1 MTLKRDLGDQYQE
14 WQEQINSREINMGDE
29 EECRRMRF
37 LYGKDI
43 KDHRYHLE
51 VAILDSS
58 HSEANKQE
66 FRLLIEEL
74 EQFQN
79 DLNIN
84 FENYREY
91 VDRRYDEITRRI
103 PGTNDE
109 ERQGLPVQRIE
120 RFEQFQADESFV
132 DDHCVICMADIEVGK
147 NMMRLDCDGKHT
159 FCQVCI
165 EEWFATKKTCPICR
179 HMFQ

>member
-1 MTLKRDLGDQYQE
+1 MKLKKNLDYRYQR
-14 WQEQINSREINMGDE
+14 WQEQIDRLDLIYGDRTECFRIKALFDHDTKFHRE
-29 EECRRMRF
+29 R
-37 LYGKDI
+37 
-43 KDHRYHLE
+43 LE
-51 VAILDSS
+51 VALLDSS
-58 HSEANKQE
+58 ELEVNKQE
-66 FRLLIEEL
+66 LKLLIEEL
-74 EQFQN
+74 NQFQN
-79 DLNIN
+79 ELNLN
-84 FENYREY
+84 FENIREY

-103 PGTNDE
+103 PDTNDE

-120 RFEQFQADESFV
+120 RFEKFQADESFV